1 MILYHTTVYKG
12 LSFDD
17 RRIFMI
23 KTLGKV
29 LTMVITGV
37 IFTFSLTGCIPAG
50 SHSQSEVSQSEVSQL
65 EVSLEISSA
74 AETFSAEELEIAKNQ
89 LPSVIAILI
98 NATLSEEPIK
108 DGSRMSMESIWRFIF
123 SITNSQQEGNPYPPS
138 LYREEI
144 NQPYAAGDGTEYT
157 LECKYLSMEHVQQIA
172 HEFFGVDSFYYN
184 QYYDKERGGYVIL
197 PMDFPYNFT
206 YIVLVIEAQTNGN
219 ITADFTL
226 MPSYDETWDYGRYRY
241 EFQLIHE
248 DDRTFIRFLH
258 SKKI

>member
-1 MILYHTTVYKG
+1 
-12 LSFDD
+12 
-17 RRIFMI
+17 MI

-144 NQPYAAGDGTEYT
+144 NQPY
-157 LECKYLSMEHVQQIA
+157 QQETVRNIRSNA
-172 HEFFGVDSFYYN
+172 SIFLWNMFN
-184 QYYDKERGGYVIL
+184 KLR
-197 PMDFPYNFT
+197 MNFS
-206 YIVLVIEAQTNGN
+206 A
-219 ITADFTL
+219 
-226 MPSYDETWDYGRYRY
+226 
-241 EFQLIHE
+241 
-248 DDRTFIRFLH
+248 
-258 SKKI
+258 

>member
-1 MILYHTTVYKG
+1 MTKAFMKILT
-12 LSFDD
+12 
-17 RRIFMI
+17 IM
-23 KTLGKV
+23 
-29 LTMVITGV
+29 ITGL
-37 IFTFSLTGCIPAG
+37 IFTFGLIGCTPDG
-50 SHSQSEVSQSEVSQL
+50 NYSQSEVSYPEI
-65 EVSLEISSA
+65 SLEISSA
-74 AETFSAEELEIAKNQ
+74 SKTFSTEELEIAKRQ
-89 LPSVIAILI
+89 VPAVIDILI
-98 NATLSEEPIK
+98 NATLNEEPIK

-144 NQPYAAGDGTEYT
+144 NQKYVAEDGTEYT
-157 LECKYLSMEHVQQIA
+157 IECKYLSMEHVQQIA

-184 QYYDKERGGYVIL
+184 QYYDKEKGGYVIL

-206 YIVLVIEAQTNGN
+206 YKDLVIETQTNGN

-248 DDRTFIRFLH
+248 DGRTFIRFLH
-258 SKKI
+258 SQKI

>member
-1 MILYHTTVYKG
+1 MTKAFMKILT
-12 LSFDD
+12 
-17 RRIFMI
+17 IM
-23 KTLGKV
+23 
-29 LTMVITGV
+29 ITGL
-37 IFTFSLTGCIPAG
+37 IFTFGLIGCTPDG
-50 SHSQSEVSQSEVSQL
+50 NYSQSEVSYPEI
-65 EVSLEISSA
+65 SLEISSA
-74 AETFSAEELEIAKNQ
+74 SETFSTEELEIAKSQ
-89 LPSVIAILI
+89 LPAVIDILI
-98 NATLSEEPIK
+98 NATLNEEPIK

-144 NQPYAAGDGTEYT
+144 NQKHVAEDGTEYT
-157 LECKYLSMEHVQQIA
+157 IECKYLSMEHVQQIA

-184 QYYDKERGGYVIL
+184 QYYDKEKGGYVIL

-206 YIVLVIEAQTNGN
+206 YKDLVIETQTNGN

-248 DDRTFIRFLH
+248 DGRTFIRFLH
-258 SKKI
+258 SQKI

>member
-1 MILYHTTVYKG
+1 MTKAFMKILT
-12 LSFDD
+12 
-17 RRIFMI
+17 IM
-23 KTLGKV
+23 
-29 LTMVITGV
+29 ITGL
-37 IFTFSLTGCIPAG
+37 IFTFGLIGCTPDG
-50 SHSQSEVSQSEVSQL
+50 NYSQSEVSYPEI
-65 EVSLEISSA
+65 SLEISSA
-74 AETFSAEELEIAKNQ
+74 SKTFSTEELEIAKRQ
-89 LPSVIAILI
+89 VPAVIDILI
-98 NATLSEEPIK
+98 NATLNEEPIK

-144 NQPYAAGDGTEYT
+144 NQKYVAEDGTEYT
-157 LECKYLSMEHVQQIA
+157 IECKYLSMEHVQQIA

-184 QYYDKERGGYVIL
+184 QYYDKEKGGYVIL

-206 YIVLVIEAQTNGN
+206 YKDLVIETQTNGN

-248 DDRTFIRFLH
+248 DGRTFMRFLH
-258 SKKI
+258 SQKI

>member
-1 MILYHTTVYKG
+1 MKILT
-12 LSFDD
+12 
-17 RRIFMI
+17 IM
-23 KTLGKV
+23 
-29 LTMVITGV
+29 ITGL
-37 IFTFSLTGCIPAG
+37 IFTFGLIGCTPDG
-50 SHSQSEVSQSEVSQL
+50 NYSQSEVSYPEI
-65 EVSLEISSA
+65 SLEISSA
-74 AETFSAEELEIAKNQ
+74 SKTFSTEELEIAKRQ
-89 LPSVIAILI
+89 VPAVIDILI
-98 NATLSEEPIK
+98 NATLNEEPIK

-144 NQPYAAGDGTEYT
+144 NQKYVAEDGTEYT
-157 LECKYLSMEHVQQIA
+157 IECKYLSMEHVQQIA

-184 QYYDKERGGYVIL
+184 QYYDKEKGGYVIL

-206 YIVLVIEAQTNGN
+206 YKDLVIETQTNGN

-248 DDRTFIRFLH
+248 DGRTFMRFLH
-258 SKKI
+258 SQKI

>member
-1 MILYHTTVYKG
+1 MTKAFMKILT
-12 LSFDD
+12 
-17 RRIFMI
+17 IM
-23 KTLGKV
+23 
-29 LTMVITGV
+29 ITGL
-37 IFTFSLTGCIPAG
+37 IFTFGLIGCTPDG
-50 SHSQSEVSQSEVSQL
+50 NYSQSEVSYPEI
-65 EVSLEISSA
+65 SLEISSA
-74 AETFSAEELEIAKNQ
+74 SETFSTEELEIAKSQ
-89 LPSVIAILI
+89 LPAVIGILI
-98 NATLSEEPIK
+98 NATLNEEPIK

-144 NQPYAAGDGTEYT
+144 NQKHVAEDGTEYT
-157 LECKYLSMEHVQQIA
+157 IECKYLSMEHVQQIA

-184 QYYDKERGGYVIL
+184 QYYDKEKGGYVIL

-206 YIVLVIEAQTNGN
+206 YKDLVIETQINGN

-248 DDRTFIRFLH
+248 DGRTFIRFLH
-258 SKKI
+258 SQKV

>member
-1 MILYHTTVYKG
+1 MTKAFMKILT
-12 LSFDD
+12 
-17 RRIFMI
+17 IM
-23 KTLGKV
+23 
-29 LTMVITGV
+29 ITGL
-37 IFTFSLTGCIPAG
+37 IFTFGLIGCTPDG
-50 SHSQSEVSQSEVSQL
+50 NYSQSEVSYPEI
-65 EVSLEISSA
+65 SLEISSA
-74 AETFSAEELEIAKNQ
+74 SKTFSTEELEIAKRQ
-89 LPSVIAILI
+89 VPAVIDILI
-98 NATLSEEPIK
+98 NATLNEEPIK

-144 NQPYAAGDGTEYT
+144 NQKYVAEDGTEYT
-157 LECKYLSMEHVQQIA
+157 IECKYLSMEHVQQIA

-184 QYYDKERGGYVIL
+184 QYYDKENGGYVIL

-206 YIVLVIEAQTNGN
+206 YKDLVIETQTNGN

-248 DDRTFIRFLH
+248 DGRTFMRFLH
-258 SKKI
+258 SQKI

>member
-1 MILYHTTVYKG
+1 MTKAFMKILT
-12 LSFDD
+12 
-17 RRIFMI
+17 IM
-23 KTLGKV
+23 
-29 LTMVITGV
+29 ITGL
-37 IFTFSLTGCIPAG
+37 IFTFGLIGCTPDG
-50 SHSQSEVSQSEVSQL
+50 NYSQSEVSYPEI
-65 EVSLEISSA
+65 SLEISSA
-74 AETFSAEELEIAKNQ
+74 SKTFSTEELEIAKRQ
-89 LPSVIAILI
+89 VPAVIDILI
-98 NATLSEEPIK
+98 NATLNEEPIK

-144 NQPYAAGDGTEYT
+144 NQKYVAEDGTEYT
-157 LECKYLSMEHVQQIA
+157 IECKYLSMEHVQQIA

-184 QYYDKERGGYVIL
+184 QYYDKGKGGYVIL

-206 YIVLVIEAQTNGN
+206 YKDLVIETQTNGN

-248 DDRTFIRFLH
+248 DGRTFMRFLH
-258 SKKI
+258 SQKI